1 MSQEQNYKI
10 KEQKT
15 EKGELSLLIEIE
27 KSFLDKFREA
37 GVKAAGKN
45 LEVKGFRK
53 GTAPEKIVIE
63 NLGEMA
69 IVQEQAYISLNE
81 ILPQIVVNEKIQAIT
96 NPKIE
101 ITKISASDNLEFK
114 AIFTLMPEVKLP
126 DYKKITKEIK
136 PEEKVEVT
144 DKEIDEYIEYIRK
157 QRAEAD
163 YIQKKTTGE
172 EVDEKD
178 KDKLPEFDEEFVKT
192 LGDFKGVDD
201 FKKQLKENM
210 LKEKETKSLQSRR
223 IKILEG
229 IVEKTDVEIPDI
241 LIEEEVERMYQN
253 FKAQI
258 EGMKINFEEYLKQIK
273 KKEEDLRKDWRADAL
288 KRVKVD
294 LILPKIAK
302 EEDLKP
308 DQKKIDDELEHIKEH
323 HKEINVDHARIYITH
338 GLTNEKVFE
347 FLEELK

>member
-1 MSQEQNYKI
+1 MSKEQNYKI
-10 KEQKT
+10 KEQKK
-15 EKGELSLLIEIE
+15 EKGELSLTIEVE
-27 KSFLDKFREA
+27 KVFLDKFRES
-37 GVKAAGKN
+37 GVKAAGKD

-53 GTAPEKIVIE
+53 GAAPEKIVID

-69 IVQEQAYISLNE
+69 VLQEQAYISLNE
-81 ILPQIVVNEKIQAIT
+81 ILPQIVVDEKIQAIT

-101 ITKISASDNLEFK
+101 ITKISPSDNLEFK
-114 AIFTLMPEVKLP
+114 AVFTLMPEVKLP
-126 DYKKITKEIK
+126 DYKKIAKEVK

-144 DKEIDEYIEYIRK
+144 DKEIDEYIDYIRK

-163 YIQKKTTGE
+163 YMQKKTTGE
-172 EVDEKD
+172 KVDEKD
-178 KDKLPEFDEEFVKT
+178 KDKLPEFDDEFVKT
-192 LGDFKGVDD
+192 LGDFKSVDD

-210 LKEKETKSLQSRR
+210 LKDKETKSLQNRR
-223 IKILEG
+223 IKIIEG
-229 IVEKTDVEIPDI
+229 IVEKTDVEIPDV
-241 LIEEEVERMYQN
+241 LIEEEVERMYQS

-258 EGMKINFEEYLKQIK
+258 EGMKMSFEDYLKQIK
-273 KKEEDLRKDWRADAL
+273 KTEEDLRKDWRADAL

-308 DQKKIDDELEHIKEH
+308 DQKRIDDELKHIKEH
-323 HKEINVDHARIYITH
+323 HKEINEDHAKVYITH

-347 FLEELK
+347 FLEGLK